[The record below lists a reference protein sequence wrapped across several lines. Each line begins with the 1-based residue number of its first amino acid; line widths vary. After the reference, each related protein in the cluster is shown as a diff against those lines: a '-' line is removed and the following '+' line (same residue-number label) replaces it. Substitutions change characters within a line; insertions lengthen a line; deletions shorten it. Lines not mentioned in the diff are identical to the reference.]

1 VGAFENQLHDYN
13 PGIASNG
20 LFWTMAVPASAV
32 DVNPGAGRASFTAS
46 NMPMP
51 DYGDFVNSILPGPSV
66 PAVVSFDI
74 RWFEIQDRTNRTN
87 TDEGFAGEFVVTK
100 ATAEWSSRQ
109 DGFEFRSDP
118 AATSVSEHAIVG
130 HERNGVFF

>member
-1 VGAFENQLHDYN
+1 MGAFENQIHDYN

-20 LFWTMAVPASAV
+20 VFWTIAVADSAV
-32 DVNPGAGRASFTAS
+32 DVNPGAGRASFTARDL
-46 NMPMP
+46 PMP
-51 DYGDFVNSILPGPSV
+51 DYGDFVNSILPGSSV
-66 PAVVSFDI
+66 PATVSFDI
-74 RWFEIQDRTNRTN
+74 RWHDIDERDNRKN
-87 TDEGFAGEFVVTK
+87 TGDDFAGEFVTTK

-109 DGFEFRSDP
+109 EGFEFQSDP

>member
-1 VGAFENQLHDYN
+1 VGAFENQIHDYN

-20 LFWTMAVPASAV
+20 VFWTIAMPDSAV
-32 DVNPGAGRASFTAS
+32 DVAPGAGRARYQAS
-46 NMPMP
+46 NLPMP
-51 DYGDFVNSILPGPSV
+51 DYHDFVNSIFPGVSE

-74 RWFEIQDRTNRTN
+74 RWEGIQERTNRRN
-87 TDEGFAGEFVVTK
+87 TTEDFAGEFVVTK

-109 DGFEFRSDP
+109 AGFEFRSDP
-118 AATSVSEHAIVG
+118 AETSVSEHAIVG

>member
-20 LFWTMAVPASAV
+20 VFWTIAMPDAAV
-32 DVNPGAGRASFTAS
+32 DVAPGAGRARYQAS
-46 NMPMP
+46 NLPMP
-51 DYGDFVNSILPGPSV
+51 DYHDFVNSIFPGVSE

-74 RWFEIQDRTNRTN
+74 RWEGIQERTNRRN
-87 TDEGFAGEFVVTK
+87 TTEDFGGEFVVTK

-109 DGFEFRSDP
+109 AGFEFRSDP
-118 AATSVSEHAIVG
+118 AETSVSEHAIVG